1 MVTSSSPMSISP
13 FVTVVLLAVLLRDA
27 SGRHLRYVPMN
38 SQTILDMMKD
48 RTDPRIQHYFFLLS

>member
-13 FVTVVLLAVLLRDA
+13 FVTVVLLALLLRDA

-48 RTDPRIQHYFFLLS
+48 RTDPRIQH